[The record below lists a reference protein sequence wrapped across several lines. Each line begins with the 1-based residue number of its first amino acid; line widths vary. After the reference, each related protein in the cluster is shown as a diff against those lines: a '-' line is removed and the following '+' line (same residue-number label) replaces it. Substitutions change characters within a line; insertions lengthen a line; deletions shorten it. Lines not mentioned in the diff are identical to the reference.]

1 MLLFKETIAAR
12 VDQWIIRAG
21 EGSIRDGQDF

>member
-1 MLLFKETIAAR
+1 MLLFKETIATR
-12 VDQWIIRAG
+12 VGKWIIRAG